1 MNEGMF
7 SGCVSLEDSL
17 EEKPAWVNRLKEEGQ
32 LELATGSPP
41 ALWFRVLYF
50 IFGYAALGFGIYL
63 MVNLIVYSRYVSLH

>member
-32 LELATGSPP
+32 LELAMGSPP

-63 MVNLIVYSRYVSLH
+63 IINMIVYGPYVTLH